1 MAWRVLLIDFRV
13 QGVASELKSCVQVR
27 LL

>member
-1 MAWRVLLIDFRV
+1 VLLIDFRV